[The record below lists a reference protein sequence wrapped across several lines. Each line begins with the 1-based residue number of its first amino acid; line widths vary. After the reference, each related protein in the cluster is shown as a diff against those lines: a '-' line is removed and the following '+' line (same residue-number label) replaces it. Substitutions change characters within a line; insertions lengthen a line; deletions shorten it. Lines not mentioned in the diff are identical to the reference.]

1 MKNWIGAA
9 LSALV
14 CLSGAEPV
22 FASSPDAWAAFR
34 ADVRARCVAAGR
46 AQGMKTPQ
54 IIVHPFGTQSFGVA
68 VLVEGQDKRI
78 CIYDKRARTV
88 ELTAQP

>member
-1 MKNWIGAA
+1 MRAA
-9 LSALV
+9 VALI
-14 CLSGAEPV
+14 LLMFPAAAS
-22 FASSPDAWAAFR
+22 ASSPDAWAAFR